1 MQLLALPVESLEV
14 ALAESEP
21 AVMAATLMQSR
32 QTILPRYLVAPGPDP
47 LQLGMVL
54 NAAASNR
61 LWRLLRIPGRPLQA
75 KWGDER
81 A

>member
-21 AVMAATLMQSR
+21 AVMTATLMQSR
-32 QTILPRYLVAPGPDP
+32 QTILPRHLVAPGPDQ

-54 NAAASNR
+54 NAAA
-61 LWRLLRIPGRPLQA
+61 IAG
-75 KWGDER
+75 KMWG
-81 A
+81 